1 MRIYTAII
9 SSLLLIFT
17 ACTTSK
23 SVVSK
28 NVDLS
33 KYEYVSVLNNATY
46 HIPAELMEY
55 EIQLFDAIEES
66 KLKLVSDMKL
76 YGLSPQQQSK
86 LLLVKYGVSIQPE
99 ETIVT
104 VSFIDYETGRPV
116 VSCRGAYSTLGVAGA
131 STDIRGAIKRV
142 SEQIANTFGKS

>member
-66 KLKLVSDMKL
+66 KLKLVSDLKI

>member
-1 MRIYTAII
+1 MRIYAAII

-66 KLKLVSDMKL
+66 KLKLVSDMKI

-116 VSCRGAYSTLGVAGA
+116 VSCRGAYSTLGVASA

>member
-66 KLKLVSDMKL
+66 KLKLVSDMKI
-76 YGLSPQQQSK
+76 YGLSPKQQSK

>member
-66 KLKLVSDMKL
+66 KLKLVSDMNI

>member
-66 KLKLVSDMKL
+66 KLKLVSDMKI

-142 SEQIANTFGKS
+142 SEQIANTFGK

>member
-1 MRIYTAII
+1 M
-9 SSLLLIFT
+9 IFT

-66 KLKLVSDMKL
+66 KLKLVSDMKI